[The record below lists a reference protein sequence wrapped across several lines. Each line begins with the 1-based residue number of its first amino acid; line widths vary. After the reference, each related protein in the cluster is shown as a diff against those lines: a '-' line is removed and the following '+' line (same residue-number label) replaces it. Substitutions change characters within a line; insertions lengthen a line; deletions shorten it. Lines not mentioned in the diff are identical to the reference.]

1 MRKLAV
7 QLMSIGLVL
16 GFGVAPAMAQ
26 LGSRETGRANTAED
40 FDNLESSD
48 GFLGSG
54 TNIWDLYHQSGAI
67 RNAEN
72 GYSRSR
78 ASRQLGRQA
87 ESWRSQQRTLGERQA
102 TEDANFEFLFVPTVE
117 PAE

>member
-7 QLMSIGLVL
+7 QLMSAGLML

-26 LGSRETGRANTAED
+26 LGNTDTGRANTAED
-40 FDNLESSD
+40 FKNQDSAD

-72 GYSRSR
+72 AYSRSR
-78 ASRQLGRQA
+78 TSRQLGRQA
-87 ESWRSQQRTLGERQA
+87 EAWRSQQRTFGERPA
-102 TEDANFEFLFVPTVE
+102 TENPDAEFLFVPTIE